1 MIRTGIDIV
10 ENSRFSD
17 PPKGLLDHIFTEY
30 EQASGGR
37 AEYWA
42 SRFAAKEACV
52 KALGTGFSGITPKDV
67 EIRSHE
73 SGEPYYVLRG
83 RAAELLGGRG
93 ISLSIAHEKSHSVA
107 IAVIYEQER
116 LEKT

>member
-10 ENSRFSD
+10 DNSRFSD
-17 PPKGLLDHIFTEY
+17 PSRGLLKRLFTPY
-30 EQASGGR
+30 ELERGGR

-52 KALGTGFSGITPKDV
+52 KALGTGFAGITPKDV
-67 EIRSHE
+67 EVRSRE
-73 SGEPYYVLRG
+73 NGEPYYVLYR
-83 RAAELLGGRG
+83 RAAELLGGRE
-93 ISLSIAHEKSHSVA
+93 ISLSIAHERSHSVA
-107 IAVIYEQER
+107 IAVIYDQER

>member
-10 ENSRFSD
+10 ENSRFAKPSER
-17 PPKGLLDHIFTEY
+17 LLEHLFTPY
-30 EQASGGR
+30 EIERGGR

-52 KALGTGFSGITPKDV
+52 KALGTGFSGITPRDV
-67 EIRSHE
+67 EIRSRE
-73 SGEPYYVLRG
+73 SGEPYYVLYG
-83 RAAELLGGRG
+83 RASELLGERE
-93 ISLSIAHEKSHSVA
+93 ISLSIAHERSHSVA